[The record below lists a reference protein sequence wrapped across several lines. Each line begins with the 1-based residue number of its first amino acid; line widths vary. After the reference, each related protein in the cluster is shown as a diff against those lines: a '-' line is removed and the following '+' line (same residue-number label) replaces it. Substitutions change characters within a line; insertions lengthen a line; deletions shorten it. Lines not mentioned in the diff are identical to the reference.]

1 MQSEYWIS
9 ELAALAGVSARTI
22 RYYIQEGIL
31 PQPEIR
37 GKYAV
42 FTDEDRNRLK
52 LIQRFKEAYLPLNRI
67 RELLNELDDRQ
78 IVSLLE
84 EFDQDPVSALSSLQA
99 LPVLKQP
106 PGQPNPTLSLDKA
119 TFREGS
125 AVEYIQQLRGKKQ
138 IHEESPSLYPYV
150 FPSPADSSLPPTE
163 EWQRLILAPGLELHV
178 RQPVSPRLQQWIDQI
193 LRLVKQDKP

>member
-52 LIQRFKEAYLPLNRI
+52 LIKRFKEAYLPLNRI

-84 EFDQDPVSALSSLQA
+84 DFDQDPVSALSSLQA

-125 AVEYIQQLRGKKQ
+125 AV
-138 IHEESPSLYPYV
+138 
-150 FPSPADSSLPPTE
+150 
-163 EWQRLILAPGLELHV
+163 
-178 RQPVSPRLQQWIDQI
+178 
-193 LRLVKQDKP
+193 

>member
-52 LIQRFKEAYLPLNRI
+52 LIKRFKEAYLPLNRI
-67 RELLNELDDRQ
+67 RELLDELDDRQ

-106 PGQPNPTLSLDKA
+106 PGQPNPPLSPANAAQK
-119 TFREGS
+119 EGG
-125 AVEYIQQLRGKKQ
+125 ALKYIHQLRGETQ
-138 IHEESPSLYPYV
+138 LHEEQPLLDYCLFTSPE
-150 FPSPADSSLPPTE
+150 DSSLPPTE

-178 RQPVSPRLQQWIDQI
+178 RQPVSPPLQQWIDQI

>member
-1 MQSEYWIS
+1 
-9 ELAALAGVSARTI
+9 
-22 RYYIQEGIL
+22 
-31 PQPEIR
+31 
-37 GKYAV
+37 
-42 FTDEDRNRLK
+42 
-52 LIQRFKEAYLPLNRI
+52 LNRI

-84 EFDQDPVSALSSLQA
+84 DFDQDPVSALSSLQA